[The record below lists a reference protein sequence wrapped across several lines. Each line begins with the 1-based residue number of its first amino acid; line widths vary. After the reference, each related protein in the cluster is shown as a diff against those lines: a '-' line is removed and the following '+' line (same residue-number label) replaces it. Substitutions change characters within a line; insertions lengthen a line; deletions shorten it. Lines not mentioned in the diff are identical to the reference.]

1 MKYSKPSP
9 AASKYLSIKPHIL
22 MPRMFK
28 SDDKLSFF
36 LCLEQNII
44 SCWINCIDQLE
55 GKIICVYVSMGSKIS
70 NGSSIS
76 VLGVRMNGKFCLVPM
91 RKIDYKS

>member
-28 SDDKLSFF
+28 SDDKLSF
-36 LCLEQNII
+36 LYLEQNII

-55 GKIICVYVSMGSKIS
+55 GKIIYVHASPGSKVSIR
-70 NGSSIS
+70 SSLF
-76 VLGVRMNGKFCLVPM
+76 VLGVSMNGTFFWP
-91 RKIDYKS
+91 S